1 MNMKKI
7 LKKIFYTGEYSVMV
21 SMGLLFLRVMVGVFM
36 MTHGFGK
43 LKMLMGPGEIQFADP
58 IGIGVELSLVLAVF
72 AEFFCS
78 ILLILG
84 LGTRLATIPLMITM
98 LVAGFVVHR
107 ADPFQV
113 KEFALLYGVVFTAL
127 FITGPGRFSFDY
139 WLSKIITKTE

>member
-1 MNMKKI
+1 MKKI
-7 LKKIFYTGEYSVMV
+7 LKKIFYTGES
-21 SMGLLFLRVMVGVFM
+21 SGLISIGLLLLRVIVGVFM

-43 LKMLMGPGEIQFADP
+43 LKMLLGPGEIQFADP
-58 IGIGVELSLVLAVF
+58 IGIGLELSLILAVF

-84 LGTRLATIPLMITM
+84 LGTRLAAIPLMITM
-98 LVAGFVVHR
+98 MVAGFVVHS

-127 FITGPGRFSFDY
+127 FITGPGRYSLDY